1 MECSL
6 KYVMVIFITIYLLL
20 EFFFENKENFSI
32 TMDDIISN
40 PVKAGS
46 IEYTGGEKDNP
57 DFYQFMNADNI
68 FRKNIRDETKYF
80 QQIRKPVPGDYKPY
94 EVILPDKFQ
103 VPQVKYVDT
112 RKIFGV
118 GKIEDEFKEIDYK
131 INSRQ
136 VTMRD
141 PNNDCQGEWSQ
152 WNEDNCY
159 NPQKRCSLK
168 YRRYNITKE
177 KREQGLRC
185 EYNGREIDDGDLDYD
200 YCYGGNNEERCN
212 YQGNLCECN
221 LDDMDDPDS
230 QCDVE
235 LNNMC
240 VCPDDIELDANGRC
254 SPPPPPEPEDSGA
267 EDAEGVIPEGTEIY
281 YGIIV
286 YRGNAPSEE
295 EFIDLL
301 VGYLQGIKDDI
312 NRDSISNVNVRR
324 ISGTTTFTFTVTC
337 INCSDIE
344 IHIQD
349 FERDQ
354 NDSEEHTPEE
364 LNIMC
369 KNSAP
374 IIDNTIRKYL
384 DGLMKLEFNCN
395 IGYISDNDNDNDSLN
410 CVNGEWGSTEGICNL
425 CDENFHVKS
434 NKCIQCPSSSVVH
447 PSGDNPMN
455 DNTTCAGSPTPAT
468 PTTPA
473 TPATPATP
481 YVPPTQEESRHDETL
496 RETIRRNYI
505 ILFVSFTFIIIIILS
520 MFVY

>member
-1 MECSL
+1 
-6 KYVMVIFITIYLLL
+6 
-20 EFFFENKENFSI
+20 
-32 TMDDIISN
+32 MDDIISN

-46 IEYTGGEKDNP
+46 IEFPGVETNDP

-80 QQIRKPVPGDYKPY
+80 QQIRKPVQGDYKPY

-112 RKIFGV
+112 RKIYGI
-118 GKIEDEFKEIDYK
+118 GKIEDEFKAIDYK
-131 INSRQ
+131 IDARQ

-159 NPQKRCSLK
+159 NPNKRCSLK

-177 KREQGLRC
+177 KREQGLSC
-185 EYNGREIDDGDLDYD
+185 EYNGRKVDDGDLDYD

-230 QCDVE
+230 HCDVE

-240 VCPDDIELDANGRC
+240 VCPDDLENDANGRC
-254 SPPPPPEPEDSGA
+254 PQPPPEPEETDT
-267 EDAEGVIPEGTEIY
+267 EGTEGTEIY
-281 YGIIV
+281 YGKVV
-286 YRGNAPSEE
+286 YESEAPTQS

-301 VGYLQGIKDDI
+301 VGYLQGINDDI
-312 NRDSISNVNVRR
+312 NRDSISNVNVRI

-337 INCSDIE
+337 VNCSGIE
-344 IHIQD
+344 TNIRD

-354 NDSEEHTPEE
+354 N
-364 LNIMC
+364 
-369 KNSAP
+369 
-374 IIDNTIRKYL
+374 
-384 DGLMKLEFNCN
+384 G
-395 IGYISDNDNDNDSLN
+395 SDPPDQSSSSN
-410 CVNGEWGSTEGICNL
+410 CVGSWSICDTSCNKTYTITSEAEGTGN
-425 CDENFHVKS
+425 
-434 NKCIQCPSSSVVH
+434 QCPETSGATEICS
-447 PSGDNPMN
+447 PSEGNCPGPPPS
-455 DNTTCAGSPTPAT
+455 TPPSPPPSTP
-468 PTTPA
+468 PP
-473 TPATPATP
+473 PP

-496 RETIRRNYI
+496 KETIRRNYI
-505 ILFVSFTFIIIIILS
+505 ILFIALMFITIIILS